1 MPTSA
6 STLQEEA
13 SIDEFFNLAATET
26 LALFEHLAFDFLEE
40 FDVFAPGE
48 RGRTRDHHPPEL
60 FRAFLH
66 CYYKDIY
73 GIRPVTRELQNTIV
87 WLSCGFDRPPS
98 RDAVDRFL
106 TDLEHVVDE
115 VFECLVEQAAHR
127 GLLDLTYRIDSTDV
141 RAMPAD
147 SDASKCY
154 DPTAEEYYYGYG
166 CTVVSTGSKLPIA
179 AEFTESKQAPEET
192 AMRVTCDA
200 LAVETPLWMIG
211 DSAYDTLDWHDHLLA
226 AGVVPVA
233 PYNPRNTDDPLD
245 IEYRVEDR
253 IEKHGEDV
261 QLKQSALDK
270 TYNRRSQVERTNDA
284 VKDCGLGTLRARGRV
299 HARAQ
304 VFLALC
310 LRLVVAITNYERGDN
325 PGSTIITV

>member
-1 MPTSA
+1 MSPA
-6 STLQEEA
+6 TLQEHSSVET
-13 SIDEFFNLAATET
+13 FFNVVETET
-26 LALFEHLAFDFLEE
+26 LALFEHLSFDFLEE
-40 FDVFAPGE
+40 FDVFAPAE
-48 RGRTRDHHPPEL
+48 TGRTRDHEPPEMM
-60 FRAFLH
+60 RGFLH

-73 GIRPVTRELQNTIV
+73 GILPVERELQNTVV

-115 VFECLVEQAAHR
+115 IFDHLVEQAARR
-127 GLLDLTYRIDSTDV
+127 GLLDLTYCIDSTEV
-141 RAMPAD
+141 RTMPAD
-147 SDASKCY
+147 QDASKCY
-154 DPTAEEYYYGYG
+154 DPTAEEYYYG
-166 CTVVSTGSKLPIA
+166 CTIVSTGQKIPIA

-192 AMRVTCDA
+192 AMRVTRDA
-200 LAVETPLWMIG
+200 LAVEQPIWMVG

-233 PYNPRNTDDPLD
+233 PYNARNTDDPKD

-253 IEKHGEDV
+253 ITEHSKDV
-261 QLKQSALDK
+261 QLKQSTLDE
-270 TYNRRSQVERTNDA
+270 TYNRRTGVERTNNA
-284 VKDCGLGTLRARGRV
+284 VKDCGLGHVRARGRV

-325 PGSTIITV
+325 PGSTVISV